1 MDHDLEVLVI
11 DPRRIEEVGRGVGV
25 LRDMIHLFGK
35 KCVNL
40 CLLEKMRE
48 FPLMD
53 MAIIGM
59 SGRLLVEF

>member
-25 LRDMIHLFGK
+25 LRDMIRLFGK

-40 CLLEKMRE
+40 CLLGKMRE
-48 FPLMD
+48 CPLMD